1 MAPKVCV
8 PADFGRHHIGAPSHG
23 NLTFN
28 LGEGVQIKANSII
41 LSLNSPVIDD
51 LTTNLHLT
59 SLEAED
65 FSREAVDCFIEA
77 SYTGEIEAVTVGN
90 FRDVNKMSRVFDIS
104 WLVARCEEY
113 FVSYLDK
120 LDSESSYPDI
130 LFAVE
135 EAVYL
140 LSSVKKRHFLE
151 LVVKKMSILSAVKKD
166 SFMKEYLSDLAN
178 SSNFMIDACVEI
190 AKRDVD
196 VLVTLLLA
204 HLNENG
210 NRSLDE
216 MSRHLLRNIDMQYC
230 FKKRPDLHTK
240 LLEVLE
246 NLTDVTKEDLKLIL
260 TFYKQKSNS
269 LEESLPNKC
278 LVPVARYG
286 PFVDSLL
293 KSARHGSY
301 GFHESFDKLKGRE
314 DIGDLYTF
322 VEGLWCILGYT
333 GTSMSSYEHDSIV
346 DKIIAVKEEQCWGK
360 INKMYVD
367 RMLTE
372 EYRTN
377 YFVLALRNRNVHN
390 LVSSSQ
396 DSSMGT
402 VFEYTGADFVNEI
415 FRKDNAFPFQI
426 PGEKFAD
433 LKVGLFTTA
442 AMNENDDAA
451 QFDMQWGFFDSAAN
465 SSLKVLPNLHFVL
478 ERSTNNTITW
488 EILPLSWCNKPTCDK
503 SGKYWNW
510 GYIKFHEYPDSTRSS
525 TMKELVGEAD
535 GYVDWRHY
543 VTISETDKVRLTFF
557 VIE

>member
-1 MAPKVCV
+1 
-8 PADFGRHHIGAPSHG
+8 
-23 NLTFN
+23 
-28 LGEGVQIKANSII
+28 
-41 LSLNSPVIDD
+41 
-51 LTTNLHLT
+51 
-59 SLEAED
+59 
-65 FSREAVDCFIEA
+65 
-77 SYTGEIEAVTVGN
+77 
-90 FRDVNKMSRVFDIS
+90 
-104 WLVARCEEY
+104 
-113 FVSYLDK
+113 
-120 LDSESSYPDI
+120 
-130 LFAVE
+130 
-135 EAVYL
+135 
-140 LSSVKKRHFLE
+140 
-151 LVVKKMSILSAVKKD
+151 MSILSAVKKD

-178 SSNFMIDACVEI
+178 SSQFMVDACVEI

-204 HLNENG
+204 HLKENG

-216 MSRHLLRNIDMQYC
+216 MGRYLLRNIDMHYC
-230 FKKRPDLHTK
+230 FKKKPDLHTK

-246 NLTDVTKEDLKLIL
+246 NPTDVTKEDLKLFL

-269 LEESLPNKC
+269 LEESLPKKC

-293 KSARHGSY
+293 KFAR
-301 GFHESFDKLKGRE
+301 FHESFDKLKGRE
-314 DIGDLYTF
+314 DIGDLYIF

-377 YFVLALRNRNVHN
+377 YFVLALRNRNVRD

-402 VFEYTGADFVNEI
+402 VFEYTCADFVKKI
-415 FRKDNAFPFQI
+415 FCKDNAFTFQI

-442 AMNENDDAA
+442 ALNKNDDAA
-451 QFDMQWGFFDSAAN
+451 QFDMQWGLFDSATN
-465 SSLKVLPNLHFVL
+465 QGHLFVAVVWKSRYL
-478 ERSTNNTITW
+478 QFSATNREIGVFPRRTAKSTIFR
-488 EILPLSWCNKPTCDK
+488 DK
-503 SGKYWNW
+503 SRYNLFSATDREISCLCKL
-510 GYIKFHEYPDSTRSS
+510 KFRS
-525 TMKELVGEAD
+525 LD
-535 GYVDWRHY
+535 LFQRN
-543 VTISETDKVRLTFF
+543 LTKRYK
-557 VIE
+557 I

>member
-28 LGEGVQIKANSII
+28 LAEGVQIKANSII

-51 LTTNLHLT
+51 LLTDLHLT

-90 FRDVNKMSRVFDIS
+90 FRDVNKMSRVFDVS

-135 EAVYL
+135 EADYL
-140 LSSVKKRHFLE
+140 LSTVKKRDFLN

-178 SSNFMIDACVEI
+178 SSQFMVDACVEI

-204 HLNENG
+204 HLKENG

-216 MSRHLLRNIDMQYC
+216 MGRYLLRNIDMQYC
-230 FKKRPDLHTK
+230 FKKKPDLHTK

-246 NLTDVTKEDLKLIL
+246 NLTDVTKEDLKLFL

-269 LEESLPNKC
+269 FEESLPKRC

-293 KSARHGSY
+293 KFAR
-301 GFHESFDKLKGRE
+301 FHESFDKLKGRE

-333 GTSMSSYEHDSIV
+333 GTSMSSYEHEAIV
-346 DKIIAVKEEQCWGK
+346 DKIITVKEERCWGK

-415 FRKDNAFPFQI
+415 FRKNNAFPFQI

-433 LKVGLFTTA
+433 LKVGIFTTA
-442 AMNENDDAA
+442 AMNDNDDAA

-478 ERSTNNTITW
+478 ERSKNNFFNHTIAW

-510 GYIKFHEYPDSTRSS
+510 GYIKFHEHPDSTRPS

>member
-51 LTTNLHLT
+51 LTTNLHMT

-65 FSREAVDCFIEA
+65 FSRDAVDCFIEA

-90 FRDVNKMSRVFDIS
+90 FRDVNKMSRVFDVS
-104 WLVARCEEY
+104 WLVARCEKY

-140 LSSVKKRHFLE
+140 LSTVKNRDFLN
-151 LVVKKMSILSAVKKD
+151 LVVKKMRIFSAEKKD

-178 SSNFMIDACVEI
+178 SSKFMVDACVEI

-204 HLNENG
+204 HLKENG
-210 NRSLDE
+210 NRSLDK
-216 MSRHLLRNIDMQYC
+216 MGRRLLRNIDMQYC
-230 FKKRPDLHTK
+230 FKKEPDLHTK

-260 TFYKQKSNS
+260 TFYKQRSNPLEKS
-269 LEESLPNKC
+269 NKC
-278 LVPVARYG
+278 LVPFARYG
-286 PFVDSLL
+286 SFVDSLL
-293 KSARHGSY
+293 MSTQFNWSSIFFEA
-301 GFHESFDKLKGRE
+301 FDKLTARK
-314 DIGDLYTF
+314 DIDNLYTF
-322 VEGLWCILGYT
+322 VEGLWCILSHT
-333 GTSMSSYEHDSIV
+333 GTSMSFSEHEAIV
-346 DKIIAVKEEQCWGK
+346 DKLIGIKEERCWGEM
-360 INKMYVD
+360 NKDYVD
-367 RMLTE
+367 RMLTGE
-372 EYRTN
+372 FKTN
-377 YFVLALRNRNVHN
+377 YFMGALRNWNVRNF
-390 LVSSSQ
+390 VSTSQ

-415 FRKDNAFPFQI
+415 FRKDNRFTLQI

-442 AMNENDDAA
+442 MNENDAAA
-451 QFDMQWGFFDSAAN
+451 QFDMQWGLFDSAAN

-478 ERSTNNTITW
+478 ERSKDQKKW
-488 EILPLSWCNKPTCDK
+488 EILPLSRCNKPTCDK

-510 GYIKFHEYPDSTRSS
+510 GYIKFHEHPDSTRPS
-525 TMKELVGEAD
+525 TMKELVGEAN
-535 GYVDWRHY
+535 GYVDWRNY
-543 VTISETDKVRLTFF
+543 VTISENDKVRLTFF
-557 VIE
+557 VVE